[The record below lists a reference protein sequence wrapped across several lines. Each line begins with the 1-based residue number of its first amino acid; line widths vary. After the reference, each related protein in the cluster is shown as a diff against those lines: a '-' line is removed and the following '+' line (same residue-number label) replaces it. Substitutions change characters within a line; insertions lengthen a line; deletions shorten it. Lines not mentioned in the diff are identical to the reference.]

1 MAKYI
6 RFKDG
11 ANDEHAVSA
20 EMINGAYITADVTI
34 ILHVRPLD
42 PSQLASSTITLTV
55 TAGKNVEVLDEILGM
70 LFKNDVAVAEISA
83 SHPYISTVA
92 FEEGV

>member
-20 EMINGAYITADVTI
+20 EMINGAYITAAATI
-34 ILHVRPLD
+34 IFYVRPID
-42 PSQLASSTITLTV
+42 PSVASSSTITLTV
-55 TAGKNVEVLDEILGM
+55 TSGHNAEVLDEILGM
-70 LFKNDVAVAEISA
+70 LFKNDVAVAEVSSA
-83 SHPYISTVA
+83 HPYIATVT
-92 FEEGV
+92 FVEGA